1 MPDTQPII
9 YLDYHA
15 TTPVDPRVAEKV
27 LHAMTTGFGNASSID
42 HEIGDHAE
50 AAVKEAA
57 KQVANLVGASPRDI
71 IFTSGSTES
80 INLAIQGTVNHLEKA
95 GIKPRVAI
103 STVEHKAVLDT
114 CEALQKQGRI
124 DLITI
129 GVDRQARIDMIE
141 LEQVCASG
149 INLLCVMAANNEVGT
164 IYPIEKI
171 AHIAQGYEVPFLCD
185 ASQALGKIPICFDDW
200 GITLLSISAHKF
212 YGPQGV
218 GALVARRGYP
228 LEPLFYGGG
237 HQKGLRSGTLNLPG
251 IVGLGEAC
259 RLRSLEMETDEKEIR
274 KKRDR
279 LQMLLQQKIPNLVVN
294 GDQENRLAGNLHI
307 SIPGIPNSAVI
318 ARVRHQ
324 LAISTGS
331 ACSSGVEAPSHVL
344 RAMNLD
350 EDVIEGSLR
359 IGLGKFTSEAEIAQA
374 ADLLANSI
382 AKISQLL

>member
-1 MPDTQPII
+1 VI
-9 YLDYHA
+9 YLDFHA
-15 TTPVDPRVAEKV
+15 TTPVNPRVAEKV
-27 LHAMTTGFGNASSID
+27 LHAMTTSFGNASSID

-57 KQVANLVGASPRDI
+57 KQVANLVEASPRDI

-80 INLAIQGTVNHLEKA
+80 ISLAIQGTVNHLVKA
-95 GIKPRVAI
+95 GIKPQIAI

-124 DLITI
+124 NLIAI
-129 GVDRQARIDMIE
+129 GVDRQARIDMAK

-171 AHIAQGYEVPFLCD
+171 AHIAHRYEVPFLCD
-185 ASQALGKIPICFDDW
+185 ASQAVGKIPIRFNDW

-218 GALVARRGYP
+218 GALVVRRGYP
-228 LEPLFYGGG
+228 LEPMFYGGG

-259 RLRSLEMETDEKEIR
+259 RLRSLEMKTDEEEIGE
-274 KKRDR
+274 KRDC
-279 LQMLLQQKIPNLVVN
+279 LQQLLQQKISNLVVN
-294 GDQENRLAGNLHI
+294 GDQENRLAGHLHI

-331 ACSSGVEAPSHVL
+331 ACSSEVEAPSHVL
-344 RAMNLD
+344 KAMALD
-350 EDVIEGSLR
+350 EKVIEGALR
-359 IGLGKFTSEAEIAQA
+359 IGLGKYSTETDIETA
-374 ADLLANSI
+374 ANHLANCCRQI
-382 AKISQLL
+382 TALL

>member
-1 MPDTQPII
+1 MI

-80 INLAIQGTVNHLEKA
+80 INLAIQGTVNHLENA
-95 GIKPRVAI
+95 GIKSRVAI

-129 GVDRQARIDMIE
+129 GVDPQARIDMVE

-171 AHIAQGYEVPFLCD
+171 AHIAQRYEVPFLCD
-185 ASQALGKIPICFDDW
+185 ASQAVGKIPIRFDDW

-218 GALVARRGYP
+218 GALVVRRGYS

-259 RLRSLEMETDEKEIR
+259 RLRSIEMEADEAEVAQ
-274 KKRDR
+274 KRDR
-279 LQMLLQQKIPNLVVN
+279 LQQLLVENIPDLVVN

-307 SIPGIPNSAVI
+307 SVPGIPNSAVI
-318 ARVRHQ
+318 ARLRHK

-344 RAMNLD
+344 KAMGLSD
-350 EDVIEGSLR
+350 EIVEGALR
-359 IGLGKFTSEAEIAQA
+359 IGIGKMTSDDEIVQAVEILG
-374 ADLLANSI
+374 
-382 AKISQLL
+382 SQVSQVQQLMGG

>member
-1 MPDTQPII
+1 MI

-27 LHAMTTGFGNASSID
+27 LHAMTIGFGNASSID
-42 HEIGDHAE
+42 HEIGDRAE

-103 STVEHKAVLDT
+103 STVEHKAILDT

-129 GVDRQARIDMIE
+129 GVDRQARIDLAE

-171 AHIAQGYEVPFLCD
+171 AHIAQRYEVPFLCD
-185 ASQALGKIPICFDDW
+185 ASQAVGKIPIRFDDW

-218 GALVARRGYP
+218 GALVIRRGYP

-259 RLRSLEMETDEKEIR
+259 RLRSLEMETDEEEIR

-279 LQMLLQQKIPNLVVN
+279 LQQLLQQKIPNLVVN

-344 RAMNLD
+344 RAMGLSV
-350 EDVIEGSLR
+350 EIVEGALR
-359 IGLGKFTSEAEIAQA
+359 IGIGKMTTDDEIVQAVEILG
-374 ADLLANSI
+374 
-382 AKISQLL
+382 SQVSQVQQLMGG